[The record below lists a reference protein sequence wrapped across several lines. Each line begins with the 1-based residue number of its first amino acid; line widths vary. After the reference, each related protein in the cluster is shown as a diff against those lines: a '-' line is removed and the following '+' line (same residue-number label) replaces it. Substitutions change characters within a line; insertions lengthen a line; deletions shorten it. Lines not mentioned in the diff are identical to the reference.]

1 MTRQDD
7 EKRLVGERA
16 ALEVR
21 DGMALGLGT
30 GSTVRFFAEAVGRRI
45 RAEGLCLS
53 AIPTS
58 GQSLEL
64 AEANGIPLTDWDETE
79 RLDLVVDGADEV
91 APDLSLI
98 KGGGGALL
106 FEKIVASHAG
116 RRIYIADA
124 SKLVDRLGTFPLPV
138 EVTHFGHPATA
149 RDLADLGAEV
159 TLRFKDGRPLC
170 TDDGHLLYDCRFG
183 AIGDPAELERRL
195 RAIPGV
201 VDSGLF
207 VGLVDLRSSCR
218 DGEIGLLE
226 AGAPAWWG

>member
-1 MTRQDD
+1 MTRQDE

-30 GSTVRFFAEAVGRRI
+30 GSTVRFFAEALGRRI
-45 RAEGLCLS
+45 RDEGLSLS

-58 GQSLEL
+58 GQSLDL
-64 AEANGIPLTDWDETE
+64 AETNGIPLTDWSQTE
-79 RLDLVVDGADEV
+79 SLDLVVDGADEV

-106 FEKIVASHAG
+106 FEKIVASHAA
-116 RRIYIADA
+116 RRIYIADSA
-124 SKLVDRLGTFPLPV
+124 KLVSRLGAFPLPV
-138 EVTHFGHPATA
+138 EVSRFGYPATA
-149 RDLADLGAEV
+149 RHLAALGAEV
-159 TLRFKDGRPLC
+159 TLRLKDGEPFC

-183 AIGDPAELERRL
+183 EIADPAALERRIQG
-195 RAIPGV
+195 IPGV

-207 VGLVDLRSSCR
+207 VGLVDLLIACR
-218 DGEIGLLE
+218 DGDVVLLE
-226 AGAPAWWG
+226 AGSPAWWA

>member
-79 RLDLVVDGADEV
+79 QLDLVVDGADEV

-124 SKLVDRLGTFPLPV
+124 SKLVARLGAFPLPV
-138 EVTHFGHPATA
+138 EVTPFGHPATA

-159 TLRFKDGRPLC
+159 TLRVKDGRPLC

-183 AIGDPAELERRL
+183 AIDDPAELERQL

-207 VGLVDLRSSCR
+207 VGLVDLLIACR
-218 DGEIGLLE
+218 DGEIVLLE
-226 AGAPAWWG
+226 AGEPAWWG

>member
-30 GSTVRFFAEAVGRRI
+30 GSTVRFFAEALGRRI
-45 RAEGLCLS
+45 REEGLRLS

-58 GQSLEL
+58 RQSMDL
-64 AEANGIPLTDWDETE
+64 AETNGIPLTDWSQTE

-106 FEKIVASHAG
+106 FEKIVASHAT

-124 SKLVDRLGTFPLPV
+124 SKLVARLGAFPLPV
-138 EVTHFGHPATA
+138 EVTRFGYPATA
-149 RDLADLGAEV
+149 RHLAALGAEV
-159 TLRFKDGRPLC
+159 ALRLENGEPFC
-170 TDDGHLLYDCRFG
+170 TDDGHLLYDCRFE
-183 AIGDPAELERRL
+183 AIADPAELDRQL
-195 RAIPGV
+195 QAIPGV

-207 VGLVDLRSSCR
+207 VGLVDLLIACR
-218 DGEIGLLE
+218 EGEVVLLE
-226 AGAPAWWG
+226 AGSPAWWG